1 MMQRA
6 IKCREIAARNLLLWC
21 VAVIMGCSG
30 VQPQTF
36 RQQVAYVEGG
46 LTAAYQTIGQLK
58 ATQRID
64 AQGRDK
70 LVAQADTVGASLDAV
85 HLALASGNQ
94 DAATNS
100 LILARS
106 ALLALQQALKEVK

>member
-1 MMQRA
+1 MQRA
-6 IKCREIAARNLLLWC
+6 IKYREIAAQYLLLWC
-21 VAVIMGCSG
+21 VAVILGCSG

-58 ATQRID
+58 VSQRID
-64 AQGRDK
+64 AVKRDK
-70 LVAQADTVGASLDAV
+70 LVAQADTVSTSLDAV
-85 HLALASGNQ
+85 YVALAAGNQ
-94 DAATNS
+94 DAAANS